1 MEGKTI
7 KHDSIFSASVTGC
20 LARLHQRP
28 KFGDCSTPRN
38 SALLASL
45 QAQMFIQVSKKK
57 KKKILFLSQRH
68 TEMCRAETSS

>member
-7 KHDSIFSASVTGC
+7 KDDSIFSASVTGC

-28 KFGDCSTPRN
+28 KFEDCSTPRS

-45 QAQMFIQVSKKK
+45 QAQMFIQVSK

>member
-7 KHDSIFSASVTGC
+7 KDDSIFFASVTGC

-28 KFGDCSTPRN
+28 KFGDCSTPRS

-45 QAQMFIQVSKKK
+45 QAQMFIQVSK